1 LRAST
6 IEERLLCFLREKISL
21 HFPEMRGEVPQNA
34 VLRRKLKQ
42 PRSIRHSYK
51 CGDFL
56 RIGLWRGAF
65 EQDQPL
71 VLERT

>member
-6 IEERLLCFLREKISL
+6 IEERLLCFLRERISAHL
-21 HFPEMRGEVPQNA
+21 AQSRREVSQNA
-34 VLRRKLKQ
+34 VLCRKLEQ
-42 PRSIRHSYK
+42 RRSICPGEECEES
-51 CGDFL
+51 L

-65 EQDQPL
+65 EQDRPL